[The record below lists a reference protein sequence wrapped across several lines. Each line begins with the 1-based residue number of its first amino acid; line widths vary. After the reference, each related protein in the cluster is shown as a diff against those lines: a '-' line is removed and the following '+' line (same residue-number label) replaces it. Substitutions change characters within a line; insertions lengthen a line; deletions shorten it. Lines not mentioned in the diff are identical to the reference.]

1 MEHKNRMTCHFW
13 NIFEHVYDEGL
24 REDRQDRYGFED
36 LRGCELYPT
45 IPEPRMDHLIF
56 R

>member
-1 MEHKNRMTCHFW
+1 MTCHFW

-24 REDRQDRYGFED
+24 SPDRQDRYGFED